1 MPELSR
7 FFGIV
12 ITMYARDHPPPHF
25 HARYGEHEALVDV
38 ENSQL
43 LRGSLSRR
51 AQDIVDEW
59 SALHRAELRTAW
71 EALRSGRAPAGIAPL
86 E

>member
-25 HARYGEHEALVDV
+25 HARYGEHEVLVDV
-38 ENSQL
+38 ESLQV
-43 LRGSLSRR
+43 LRGSLPRR
-51 AQDIVDEW
+51 AQDMVDEW
-59 SALHRAELRTAW
+59 SALHRAELRAAW
-71 EALRSGRAPAGIAPL
+71 DALRSGRAPAGIAPL
-86 E
+86 D

>member
-25 HARYGEHEALVDV
+25 HARYGEHEVLIDV
-38 ENSQL
+38 ENSQV
-43 LRGSLSRR
+43 LRGSLPRR
-51 AQDIVDEW
+51 AQDMVDEW
-59 SALHRAELRTAW
+59 SALHRTELRAAW
-71 EALRSGRAPAGIAPL
+71 DALRSGQAPRGIAPL

>member
-25 HARYGEHEALVDV
+25 HARYGDRQTLIDIASSRILH
-38 ENSQL
+38 
-43 LRGSLSRR
+43 GSLPRR
-51 AQDIVDEW
+51 EQQMVHDW
-59 SALHRAELRTAW
+59 CELRRPDLEAAW
-71 EALRSGRAPAGIAPL
+71 DALRAGRTPDKIAPL
-86 E
+86 D

>member
-12 ITMYARDHPPPHF
+12 ITMYARDHQPAHF
-25 HARYGEHEALVDV
+25 HARYGEYEVLI
-38 ENSQL
+38 EIETSRI
-43 LRGSLSRR
+43 LRGALPRR
-51 AQDIVDEW
+51 AQDMIEEW
-59 SALHRAELRTAW
+59 CDLYRPELRAAW
-71 EALRSGRAPAGIAPL
+71 NALRRGTSPDKIAPL

>member
-12 ITMYARDHPPPHF
+12 ITMYSRDHEPAHF
-25 HARYGEHEALVDV
+25 HARYGENEVLIEIDTSRV
-38 ENSQL
+38 
-43 LRGSLSRR
+43 LRGVLPRR
-51 AQDIVDEW
+51 ALAMVEEW
-59 SALHRAELRTAW
+59 CDLRRPELRTAW
-71 EALRSGRAPAGIAPL
+71 DSLGRGTSPDKIAPL

>member
-25 HARYGEHEALVDV
+25 HARYGEHEALVDI
-38 ENSQL
+38 ETSRL
-43 LRGSLSRR
+43 LRGALPRR
-51 AQDIVDEW
+51 AHDMINEW
-59 SALHRAELRTAW
+59 SELHREEIRAAW
-71 EALRSGRAPAGIAPL
+71 NALRSGRIPNGIAAL

>member
-12 ITMYARDHPPPHF
+12 ITMYARDHQPAHF
-25 HARYGEHEALVDV
+25 HARYGEDEVLIEIDTSRV
-38 ENSQL
+38 
-43 LRGSLSRR
+43 LRGVLPRR
-51 AQDIVDEW
+51 ALAMVEEW
-59 SALHRAELRTAW
+59 CELRRPELRTAW
-71 EALRSGRAPAGIAPL
+71 DSLRRGTSPDKIAPL

>member
-12 ITMYARDHPPPHF
+12 ITMYARDHPPAHF
-25 HARYGEHEALVDV
+25 HARYGDNEALIDI
-38 ENSQL
+38 ETSRL
-43 LRGSLSRR
+43 LRGQLPRR
-51 AQDIVDEW
+51 ALAMVEEW
-59 SALHRAELRTAW
+59 CDLHRPELQAAW
-71 EALRSGRAPAGIAPL
+71 DSLRHGTSPDKIAPL

>member
-12 ITMYARDHPPPHF
+12 ITMYTRDHPPPHF

-38 ENSQL
+38 ETSEI
-43 LRGSLSRR
+43 LRGSLPRR
-51 AQDIVDEW
+51 AQAMVIEW
-59 SALHRAELRTAW
+59 SELHRAELRAAW
-71 EALRSGRAPAGIAPL
+71 AALRGGQTPSGIAPL

>member
-25 HARYGEHEALVDV
+25 HARYGEREALIALASSRV
-38 ENSQL
+38 L
-43 LRGSLSRR
+43 HGSLPRR
-51 AQDIVDEW
+51 AQEMVDEW
-59 SALHRAELRTAW
+59 CALHRRELQAAW
-71 EALRSGRAPAGIAPL
+71 EALRAGRAPGRIAPL
-86 E
+86 D